1 MPSKI
6 TRLASAAAAA
16 LLLAGCERGAEEPAP
31 PAAGAAPASA
41 ELAWAREALG
51 RNPNLE
57 ILATDSATGV
67 FTVRE
72 RASGEVRTV
81 ALSELAAAPVEMLA
95 ETGSSGT
102 APAAEPAADG
112 ELAPPEGAMADAGS
126 GEGEV
131 EAGAAGA
138 EPQLDYTVERSGGQV
153 RVTGPGVSIV
163 SAGTA
168 SPAPP
173 AAAGERKVDPIICEG
188 PRMLR
193 LNARRISVEG
203 DAIVARGGCELHIT
217 NSRVSA
223 TGTGLVVRDATVVVT
238 NSEIAGTA
246 ASFDAGTGAK
256 LILQGATLK
265 GTARREEGADIQEL
279 GNNHWQ

>member
-6 TRLASAAAAA
+6 SLLPLAAAAA

-31 PAAGAAPASA
+31 PGAGAAPASD
-41 ELAWAREALG
+41 ELAWARDALR

-57 ILATDSATGV
+57 ILATDTATGV

-72 RASGEVRTV
+72 RSSGEVQTV
-81 ALSELAAAPVEMLA
+81 KVSELAAAPIEMLA
-95 ETGSSGT
+95 GGGPSE
-102 APAAEPAADG
+102 A
-112 ELAPPEGAMADAGS
+112 APPEPPAAQDDGAAPEYAIADAGP
-126 GEGEV
+126 GEGE
-131 EAGAAGA
+131 AGEAGA

-168 SPAPP
+168 TPAAP

-188 PRMLR
+188 PRMLQ
-193 LNARRISVEG
+193 LNDRRISVEG
-203 DAIVARGGCELHIT
+203 DAIIARGGCELHIT

-238 NSEIAGTA
+238 NSEITGTA
-246 ASFDAGTGAK
+246 ASFDAGAGAK

-265 GTARREEGADIQEL
+265 GTARRDEGAQIQEL
-279 GNNHWQ
+279 GNNRWQ